1 MTLQHHHRK
10 HITVGS
16 ALFKVIL
23 YIYAVIN
30 LYPII
35 WMLFYSFKDNMEIFT
50 TNPFG
55 PPQTLRFENYVKAW
69 ETFNL
74 PTYFMNSVKVTAAV
88 ILFVITFSTMFAY
101 ATARMRFRGQ
111 TFLRILTMIGLFL
124 PLQCIMI
131 PIAVLVR
138 DLHINNTLWAVIVP
152 YTAFNLSF
160 SIMVLYGYMR
170 SLPFEL
176 EESACL
182 DGASIWT
189 CFLRIIVPNVKSAIA
204 TVAIFV
210 FMSVWNEY
218 NLALILLT
226 RDDLKTLPLGLLF
239 FQGEYTTDWGAMG
252 ATMVMASIPTVLI
265 YTLFS
270 AQVEKAMT
278 VSGAV
283 KG

>member
-10 HITVGS
+10 HFTVGT
-16 ALFKVIL
+16 AFFKFVL
-23 YIYAVIN
+23 YIYAVVN

-74 PTYFMNSVKVTAAV
+74 PVYFMNSVKVTAAV
-88 ILFVITFSTMFAY
+88 IVFVIAFSTMFAY

-111 TFLRILTMIGLFL
+111 TFLRVLTMIGLFL

-189 CFLRIIVPNVKSAIA
+189 CFLLIIVPNVKSAIA

-226 RDDLKTLPLGLLF
+226 RDELKTLPLGLLF

-252 ATMVMASIPTVLI
+252 ATMVIASIPTVLV

>member
-1 MTLQHHHRK
+1 MKPKRQFH
-10 HITVGS
+10 VGS
-16 ALFKVIL
+16 FLFRIVL
-23 YIYAVIN
+23 YVYAVIS
-30 LYPII
+30 LYPLI
-35 WMLFYSFKDNMEIFT
+35 WMLFYSFKDNQEIFV

-55 PPQTLRFENYVKAW
+55 FPTVLRFENYAKAW
-69 ETFNL
+69 NAFNL
-74 PTYFMNSVKVTAAV
+74 PVYFMNSVKVTLTV
-88 ILFVITFSTMFAY
+88 IVFVLIFATMFAY

-111 TFLRILTMIGLFL
+111 HVLRLLTMIGLFL

-160 SIMVLYGYMR
+160 AIMVLYGYMR

-176 EESACL
+176 EESACI
-182 DGASIWT
+182 DGASLFT
-189 CFLRIIVPNVKSAIA
+189 CFLRIIVPNVKTAMA

-210 FMSVWNEY
+210 FMNVWNEY

-226 RDDLKTLPLGLLF
+226 KDNLKTLPLGLLF
-239 FQGEYTTDWGAMG
+239 FQGEYTTDWGTMG
-252 ATMVMASIPTVLI
+252 ATMVIASIPTVLI

-270 AQVEKAMT
+270 SQVEKAMT

>member
-1 MTLQHHHRK
+1 MHNKKRL
-10 HITVGS
+10 TVGGFFLK
-16 ALFKVIL
+16 AVL
-23 YIYAVIN
+23 YLYACIN

-35 WMLFYSFKDNMEIFT
+35 WMLFYSFKNNTEIFQ

-55 PPQTLRFENYVKAW
+55 PPTVLRIENYIKAW

-74 PTYFMNSVKVTAAV
+74 PTYFMNSVKVTVAV
-88 ILFVITFSTMFAY
+88 ICFVVVFATMFAY
-101 ATARMRFRGQ
+101 AVARMRFRGQ
-111 TFLRILTMIGLFL
+111 HFLRMLTLIGLFL

-138 DLHINNTLWAVIVP
+138 DLHISNTLWAVIVP

-160 SIMVLYGYMR
+160 AIMVLYGYMR

-176 EESACL
+176 EESACI
-182 DGASIWT
+182 DGANVWT
-189 CFLRIIVPNVKSAIA
+189 CFTRIIVPNVKSAIA
-204 TVAIFV
+204 TVSIFV

-226 RDDLKTLPLGLLF
+226 REHLKTLPLGLLF

-252 ATMVMASIPTVLI
+252 ATMVIASIPTVLI

-278 VSGAV
+278 TSGAV

>member
-1 MTLQHHHRK
+1 MKKRGRLSLSST
-10 HITVGS
+10 
-16 ALFKVIL
+16 AFKLIL
-23 YIYAVIN
+23 YVYAVIN
-30 LYPII
+30 LYPLI

-55 PPQTLRFENYVKAW
+55 FPQVFRFENYVKAW
-69 ETFNL
+69 QTFDL

-88 ILFVITFSTMFAY
+88 IFFVTIFATMFAY
-101 ATARMRFRGQ
+101 ATARMHFRGQ
-111 TFLRILTMIGLFL
+111 HFLRMLTMIGLFL

-176 EESACL
+176 EESACI
-182 DGASIWT
+182 DGASVWT
-189 CFLRIIVPNVKSAIA
+189 CFLKIVVPNIRSAIA

-210 FMSVWNEY
+210 FMGVWNEY

-226 RDDLKTLPLGLLF
+226 RDELKTLPLGLLF

-252 ATMVMASIPTVLI
+252 ATMVIASIPTVLI
-265 YTLFS
+265 YAIFS

>member
-1 MTLQHHHRK
+1 MKKRGRLSL
-10 HITVGS
+10 GS
-16 ALFKVIL
+16 TAFKLIL
-23 YIYAVIN
+23 YVYAVIN
-30 LYPII
+30 LYPLI

-55 PPQTLRFENYVKAW
+55 FPQVFRFENYVKAW
-69 ETFNL
+69 QTFDL

-88 ILFVITFSTMFAY
+88 IFFVTIFATMFAY
-101 ATARMRFRGQ
+101 ATARMHFRGQ
-111 TFLRILTMIGLFL
+111 HFLRMLTMIGLFL

-176 EESACL
+176 EESACI
-182 DGASIWT
+182 DGASVWT
-189 CFLRIIVPNVKSAIA
+189 CFLKIIVPNIRSAIA

-210 FMSVWNEY
+210 FMGVWNEY

-226 RDDLKTLPLGLLF
+226 RDELKTLPLGLLF

-252 ATMVMASIPTVLI
+252 ATMVIASIPTVLI
-265 YTLFS
+265 YAIFS

>member
-1 MTLQHHHRK
+1 MKPKRQFH
-10 HITVGS
+10 VGS
-16 ALFKVIL
+16 FLFRIVL
-23 YIYAVIN
+23 YVYAVIS
-30 LYPII
+30 LYPLI
-35 WMLFYSFKDNMEIFT
+35 WMLFYSFKDNQEIFV

-55 PPQTLRFENYVKAW
+55 FPTVLRFENYAKAW
-69 ETFNL
+69 NAFNL
-74 PTYFMNSVKVTAAV
+74 PVYFMNSVKVTLTV
-88 ILFVITFSTMFAY
+88 IVFVLIFATMFAY

-111 TFLRILTMIGLFL
+111 HVLRLLTMIGLFL

-160 SIMVLYGYMR
+160 VIMVLYGYMR

-176 EESACL
+176 EESACI
-182 DGASIWT
+182 DGASLFT
-189 CFLRIIVPNVKSAIA
+189 CFLRIIVPNVKTAMA

-210 FMSVWNEY
+210 FMNVWNEY

-226 RDDLKTLPLGLLF
+226 KDNLKTLPLGLLF

-252 ATMVMASIPTVLI
+252 ATMVIASIPTVLI

-270 AQVEKAMT
+270 SQVEKAMT

>member
-1 MTLQHHHRK
+1 MRHHK
-10 HITVGS
+10 KLTVGTL
-16 ALFKVIL
+16 LFKVIL

-30 LYPII
+30 LYPLI
-35 WMLFYSFKDNMEIFT
+35 WMLFYSFKDNLEIFA

-55 PPQTLRFENYVKAW
+55 PPTVLRVENYAKAW
-69 ETFNL
+69 NTFNL
-74 PTYFMNSVKVTAAV
+74 PTYFFNSVKVTAAV
-88 ILFVITFSTMFAY
+88 IIFVVVFATMFAY
-101 ATARMRFRGQ
+101 ATARMRFKGQ
-111 TFLRILTMIGLFL
+111 GFLRMLTLIGLFL

-176 EESACL
+176 EESACI
-182 DGASIWT
+182 DGASILT
-189 CFLRIIVPNVKSAIA
+189 CFLRVIVPNVKSAIA
-204 TVAIFV
+204 TVSIFI

-226 RDDLKTLPLGLLF
+226 REELNTAVGSALLPGR
-239 FQGEYTTDWGAMG
+239 
-252 ATMVMASIPTVLI
+252 I
-265 YTLFS
+265 YD
-270 AQVEKAMT
+270 
-278 VSGAV
+278 
-283 KG
+283 

>member
-1 MTLQHHHRK
+1 MKKRGRLSL
-10 HITVGS
+10 GS
-16 ALFKVIL
+16 TAFKLIL
-23 YIYAVIN
+23 YVYAVIN
-30 LYPII
+30 LYPLI

-55 PPQTLRFENYVKAW
+55 FPQVFRFENYVKAW
-69 ETFNL
+69 QTFDL

-88 ILFVITFSTMFAY
+88 IFFVTIFATMFAY
-101 ATARMRFRGQ
+101 ATARMHFRGQ
-111 TFLRILTMIGLFL
+111 HFLRMLTMIGLFL

-176 EESACL
+176 EESACI
-182 DGASIWT
+182 DGASVWT
-189 CFLRIIVPNVKSAIA
+189 CFLKIIVPNVRSAIA

-210 FMSVWNEY
+210 FMGVWNEY

-226 RDDLKTLPLGLLF
+226 RDELKTLPLGLLF

-252 ATMVMASIPTVLI
+252 ATMVIASIPTVLI
-265 YTLFS
+265 YAIFS

>member
-10 HITVGS
+10 HFTVGTVF
-16 ALFKVIL
+16 FKFVL
-23 YIYAVIN
+23 YIYAVVN

-74 PTYFMNSVKVTAAV
+74 PVYFMNSVKVTAAV
-88 ILFVITFSTMFAY
+88 IVFVIAFSTMFAY

-111 TFLRILTMIGLFL
+111 TFLRVLTMIGLFL

-176 EESACL
+176 EESACI
-182 DGASIWT
+182 DGASVLT
-189 CFLRIIVPNVKSAIA
+189 CFLRVIVPNVKSAIA
-204 TVAIFV
+204 TVSIFI

-226 RDDLKTLPLGLLF
+226 REELKTLPLGLLF

-252 ATMVMASIPTVLI
+252 ATMVIASIPTVLV

-270 AQVEKAMT
+270 SQVEKAMT

>member
-1 MTLQHHHRK
+1 MKPKRQFH
-10 HITVGS
+10 VGS
-16 ALFKVIL
+16 FLFRIVL
-23 YIYAVIN
+23 YVYAVIS
-30 LYPII
+30 LYPLI
-35 WMLFYSFKDNMEIFT
+35 WMLFYSFKDNQEIFV

-55 PPQTLRFENYVKAW
+55 FPTVLRFENYAKAW
-69 ETFNL
+69 NAFNL
-74 PTYFMNSVKVTAAV
+74 PVYFMNSVKVTLTV
-88 ILFVITFSTMFAY
+88 IVFVLIFATMFAY

-111 TFLRILTMIGLFL
+111 HVLRLLTMIGLFL
-124 PLQCIMI
+124 PLQCIMM

-160 SIMVLYGYMR
+160 AIMVLYGYMR

-176 EESACL
+176 EESACI
-182 DGASIWT
+182 DGASLFT
-189 CFLRIIVPNVKSAIA
+189 CFLRIIVPNVKTAMA

-210 FMSVWNEY
+210 FMNVWNEY

-226 RDDLKTLPLGLLF
+226 KENLKTLPLGLLF

-252 ATMVMASIPTVLI
+252 ATMVIASIPTVLI

-270 AQVEKAMT
+270 SQVEKAMT

>member
-1 MTLQHHHRK
+1 MKKRGRLSLSST
-10 HITVGS
+10 
-16 ALFKVIL
+16 AFKLIL
-23 YIYAVIN
+23 YVYAVIN
-30 LYPII
+30 LYPLI

-55 PPQTLRFENYVKAW
+55 FPQVFRFENYVKAW
-69 ETFNL
+69 QTFDL

-88 ILFVITFSTMFAY
+88 IFFVTIFATMFAY
-101 ATARMRFRGQ
+101 ATARMHFRGQ
-111 TFLRILTMIGLFL
+111 HFLRMLTMIGLFL

-176 EESACL
+176 EESACI
-182 DGASIWT
+182 DGASVWT
-189 CFLRIIVPNVKSAIA
+189 CFLKIIVPNIRSAIA

-210 FMSVWNEY
+210 FMGVWNEY

-226 RDDLKTLPLGLLF
+226 RDELKTLPLGLLF

-252 ATMVMASIPTVLI
+252 ATMVIASIPTVLI
-265 YTLFS
+265 YAIFS

>member
-1 MTLQHHHRK
+1 MKHHKRLS
-10 HITVGS
+10 VGS
-16 ALFKVIL
+16 LLFKVIL
-23 YIYAVIN
+23 YIYAVVN
-30 LYPII
+30 LYPLI
-35 WMLFYSFKDNMEIFT
+35 WMLFYSFKDNLEIFA

-55 PPQTLRFENYVKAW
+55 PPTVLHYENYVKAW
-69 ETFNL
+69 NTFNL
-74 PTYFMNSVKVTAAV
+74 PTYFMNSVKVTVAV
-88 ILFVITFSTMFAY
+88 IVFVVVFATMFAY
-101 ATARMRFRGQ
+101 ATARMRFKGQ
-111 TFLRILTMIGLFL
+111 GFLRMLTLIGLFL

-160 SIMVLYGYMR
+160 SIMVLYGHMR

-176 EESACL
+176 EESACI
-182 DGASIWT
+182 DGASILT
-189 CFLRIIVPNVKSAIA
+189 CFLRVIVPNVKSAIA
-204 TVAIFV
+204 TVSIFI

-226 RDDLKTLPLGLLF
+226 REELKTLPLGLLF

-252 ATMVMASIPTVLI
+252 ATMVIASIPTVLV

-270 AQVEKAMT
+270 SQVEKAMT

>member
-1 MTLQHHHRK
+1 MKPKRQFH
-10 HITVGS
+10 VGS
-16 ALFKVIL
+16 FLFRIVL
-23 YIYAVIN
+23 YVYAVIS
-30 LYPII
+30 LYPLI
-35 WMLFYSFKDNMEIFT
+35 WMLFYSFKDNQEIFV

-55 PPQTLRFENYVKAW
+55 FPTVLRFENYAKAW
-69 ETFNL
+69 NAFNL
-74 PTYFMNSVKVTAAV
+74 PVYFMNSVKVTLTV
-88 ILFVITFSTMFAY
+88 IVFVLIFATMFAY

-111 TFLRILTMIGLFL
+111 HVLRLLTMIGLFL

-160 SIMVLYGYMR
+160 AIMVLYGYMR

-176 EESACL
+176 EESACI
-182 DGASIWT
+182 DGASLFT
-189 CFLRIIVPNVKSAIA
+189 CFLRIIVPNVKTAMA

-210 FMSVWNEY
+210 FMNVWNEY

-226 RDDLKTLPLGLLF
+226 KDNLKTLPLGLLF

-252 ATMVMASIPTVLI
+252 ATMVIASIPTVLI

-270 AQVEKAMT
+270 SQVEKAMT

>member
-1 MTLQHHHRK
+1 MKAVKNFH
-10 HITVGS
+10 VGTF
-16 ALFKVIL
+16 LFRIVL
-23 YIYAVIN
+23 YIYAVIS
-30 LYPII
+30 LYPLI
-35 WMLFYSFKDNMEIFT
+35 WMLFYSFKNNQEIFV

-55 PPQTLRFENYVKAW
+55 FPSVLRIENYVKAW
-69 ETFNL
+69 STFNL
-74 PTYFMNSVKVTAAV
+74 PVYFANSVKVTLTV
-88 ILFVITFSTMFAY
+88 IVFVLVLATMFSY
-101 ATARMRFRGQ
+101 ATARMRFPGQ
-111 TFLRILTMIGLFL
+111 NVLRLLTMIGLFL

-160 SIMVLYGYMR
+160 AIMVLYGYMR

-176 EESACL
+176 EESACI
-182 DGASIWT
+182 DGASLFT
-189 CFLRIIVPNVKSAIA
+189 CFLRIILPNVKTAMA

-210 FMSVWNEY
+210 FMNVWNEY

-226 RDDLKTLPLGLLF
+226 KDSLKTLPLGLLF

-252 ATMVMASIPTVLI
+252 ATMVIASIPTVLI

-270 AQVEKAMT
+270 SQVEKAMT